1 LLEGLLNTEA
11 LHVVEDTQGEGLVN
25 SKSGKLIQPGVLEC
39 DISRRSVFFIVGE
52 ELADEVL
59 GLVRD
64 VLPDFVL
71 EVELSLS
78 DLLHDVLIALTIERW
93 LSREED
99 ISDDTARPDIALVV
113 VVLVENFWGNVVWG
127 SELLIKVLAWVI
139 DKRGTK
145 INDLDGIELLVSF
158 QQNVFGFKVSVD
170 NVILVTIVNTLKNLL
185 HQDSSVTLTELSPL
199 KNLVKQFSS
208 LADFCNKIVSFL
220 VLKEFVHFDDVWMV
234 NFLEDV
240 DLVEEHA
247 LLVFIHIA
255 LPEDLDSSLGIG
267 FSVHTH
273 TNLSKG
279 TSTENFSNSVVVS
292 QFSLSLSNVVRSS
305 YNLLNH
311 GLL

>member
-1 LLEGLLNTEA
+1 MLEGLLNTEA

-25 SKSGKLIQPGVLEC
+25 SKSGELIQPGVLEC

-78 DLLHDVLIALTIERW
+78 DLLHDVLIALTIEWW

-99 ISDDTARPDIALVV
+99 ISDDTARPDIVLVV

-158 QQNVFGFKVSVD
+158 KQNVFGFKVSA
-170 NVILVTIVNTLKNLL
+170 K
-185 HQDSSVTLTELSPL
+185 
-199 KNLVKQFSS
+199 
-208 LADFCNKIVSFL
+208 
-220 VLKEFVHFDDVWMV
+220 
-234 NFLEDV
+234 
-240 DLVEEHA
+240 
-247 LLVFIHIA
+247 
-255 LPEDLDSSLGIG
+255 
-267 FSVHTH
+267 
-273 TNLSKG
+273 
-279 TSTENFSNSVVVS
+279 
-292 QFSLSLSNVVRSS
+292 
-305 YNLLNH
+305 Y
-311 GLL
+311 